1 MATFKWIVWSE
12 LPKALSVRKEIF
24 ESDKA
29 YDGGWPDIFSKDLNC
44 QVRNFDQSFIHK
56 STVANLKITLKEE
69 KLISLI
75 YLNSEIYIKFRKP
88 FCLAFDVALAKGG
101 CEAIVE
107 SLYLVMN
114 AQSQYGSQS
123 NEVLVSRTKVDWHCP
138 SFLLGVMDF
147 IMDAAK
153 FHQSKHCV
161 PYTHLN
167 YGASAVVKRLRTEK
181 RHIPDKM

>member
-1 MATFKWIVWSE
+1 
-12 LPKALSVRKEIF
+12 
-24 ESDKA
+24 
-29 YDGGWPDIFSKDLNC
+29 
-44 QVRNFDQSFIHK
+44 
-56 STVANLKITLKEE
+56 VANLKVTLKEE

-123 NEVLVSRTKVDWHCP
+123 NEVLVNHTKVDWHCP
-138 SFLLGVMDF
+138 SSLLGVMDF
-147 IMDAAK
+147 I
-153 FHQSKHCV
+153 
-161 PYTHLN
+161 
-167 YGASAVVKRLRTEK
+167 YGCSQ
-181 RHIPDKM
+181 IPSIKTLCSIHALELWRISCCETS